1 MKIKINE
8 QETYEIKLDNISL
21 QDLNKIVRRLNTLNE
36 VTLETETETE
46 LKQG

>member
-21 QDLNKIVRRLNTLNE
+21 QDLNKIVRRLNTLKE
-36 VTLETETETE
+36 VTLESESETETN
-46 LKQG
+46 

>member
-36 VTLETETETE
+36 VTLETETETN
-46 LKQG
+46 